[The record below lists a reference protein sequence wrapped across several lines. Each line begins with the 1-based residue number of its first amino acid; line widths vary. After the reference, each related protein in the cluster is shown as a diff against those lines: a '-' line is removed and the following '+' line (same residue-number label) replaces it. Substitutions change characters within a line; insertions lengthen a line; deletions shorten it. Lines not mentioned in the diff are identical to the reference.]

1 MTEARAEAR
10 DDGNDEN
17 ADRRDP
23 ASADRPCPACA
34 ILGPVPA
41 QDPTTFGGQA
51 IVEGVMM
58 RSRNHFAVAVRAPN
72 GQVVLQQE
80 PLSKSWLFRQKWL
93 LQPFLRGTFAL
104 LDAMSLGIKAMNFAS
119 HIQLDEKYLPEG
131 ADGKTAIYGQAP
143 AEGESEVV
151 QLADRKPDSIRS
163 MQVGLAMFFGIAMG
177 LGLFVFV
184 PNLLAEPF
192 IKAGLAPEMIN
203 LISGLLK
210 LVIFIGYLLL
220 ISRME
225 AIKRVFQYH
234 GAEHKAINA
243 LEMGEPLTVDAC
255 LKQTRLHP
263 RCGTSFAV
271 VVLLISIVLF
281 TFIPRYPIPNQVL
294 LVNVLVRFGIEL
306 LILPIV
312 AGIGY
317 ELIRIAGK
325 FRRQEWVR
333 LVFWPGLMTQYIT
346 TAEPDEGQMEVAIL
360 SLKAVI
366 EAEESL
372 AAATA

>member
-1 MTEARAEAR
+1 M
-10 DDGNDEN
+10 
-17 ADRRDP
+17 
-23 ASADRPCPACA
+23 
-34 ILGPVPA
+34 PA

-143 AEGESEVV
+143 AEGDSEVV
-151 QLADRKPDSIRS
+151 KPAGGKPDTIRS
-163 MQVGLAMFFGIAMG
+163 MQVGVAMVFGVAMG

-192 IKAGLAPEMIN
+192 RNLGMNPTAIN
-203 LISGLLK
+203 LVSGLFK

-225 AIKRVFQYH
+225 AIRRVFQYH

-263 RCGTSFAV
+263 RCGTSFAI

-281 TFIPRYPIPNQVL
+281 TFVPRYPIPGLPLV
-294 LVNVLVRFGIEL
+294 VNVLVRFGIEL
-306 LILPIV
+306 VVLPIV

-325 FRRQEWVR
+325 FRRQKWVHV
-333 LVFWPGLMTQYIT
+333 VFWPGLMTQYVT
-346 TAEPDEGQMEVAIL
+346 TAEPDAGQMEVAIL

-366 EAEESL
+366 EAEEAL
-372 AAATA
+372 AAAA